1 MEELFVYATKAYE
14 NTEKIAAMIDIVI
27 DYGSYRIPVFP
38 LSPEEDI
45 AYTEYIQSL
54 PSNEYIRL

>member
-1 MEELFVYATKAYE
+1 MYAPKAYE

-38 LSPEEDI
+38 LSSDEDI
-45 AYTEYIQSL
+45 AYKEYIQSL
-54 PSNEYIRL
+54 PSSEYIHL